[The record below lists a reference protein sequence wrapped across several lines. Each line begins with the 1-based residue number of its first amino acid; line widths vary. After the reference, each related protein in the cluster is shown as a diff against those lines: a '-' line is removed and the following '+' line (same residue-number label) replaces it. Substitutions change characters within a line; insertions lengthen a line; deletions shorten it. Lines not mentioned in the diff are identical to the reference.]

1 MKKDGKY
8 RFTLQFPA
16 VTDEQIA
23 VGELLESM
31 GNRKSA
37 LIVDAVLHFVQTQ
50 QQDQPQAIA
59 FKQPHSPRV
68 SRETLKS
75 IVRELLSE
83 EPLAQA
89 SDTQAPLP
97 SADPPNAPQGSELET
112 MLNNLSLFQS
122 RPPA

>member
-16 VTDEQIA
+16 VTEDQIA
-23 VGELLESM
+23 VGEFLESM

-50 QQDQPQAIA
+50 RQDQPQAFGFNQA
-59 FKQPHSPRV
+59 HSPRV

-83 EPLAQA
+83 EPLSQFPP
-89 SDTQAPLP
+89 TQAPLP
-97 SADPPNAPQGSELET
+97 SADSPDAPQGSELET
-112 MLNNLSLFQS
+112 MLNNLSLFQ
-122 RPPA
+122 

>member
-37 LIVDAVLHFVQTQ
+37 LIVEAVR
-50 QQDQPQAIA
+50 A
-59 FKQPHSPRV
+59 FFDNHP
-68 SRETLKS
+68 
-75 IVRELLSE
+75 
-83 EPLAQA
+83 
-89 SDTQAPLP
+89 DF
-97 SADPPNAPQGSELET
+97 SADLEFRKKGKHGIRTERMAENDIQEPHDQTNSEARIHAQITDEHQTFGVPVNA
-112 MLNNLSLFQS
+112 MLDYLNVFL
-122 RPPA
+122 RP